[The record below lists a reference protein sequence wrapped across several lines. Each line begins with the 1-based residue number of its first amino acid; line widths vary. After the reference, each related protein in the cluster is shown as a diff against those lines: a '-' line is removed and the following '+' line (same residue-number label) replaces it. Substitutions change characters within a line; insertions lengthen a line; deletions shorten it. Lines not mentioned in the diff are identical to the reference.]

1 MAEAKI
7 EDRLFHRVLREKWR
21 KIDRGEGV
29 YLFDT
34 DGNRYIDACAGVHV
48 VSIGHGVKEIVDA
61 MSEQAS
67 KVCFTYGNFL
77 SQP

>member
-61 MSEQAS
+61 MR
-67 KVCFTYGNFL
+67 
-77 SQP
+77 